1 VVDVALG
8 PMHDSYASPTTLRPG
23 AVATRV
29 VRAGELVPNDALG
42 DAAGVRSTTVV
53 ITSASEVPATVGTGS
68 SVDVWAA
75 APRERGAY
83 DTPRILVGSA
93 TVASVDRDRSMMG
106 ATAVAVEIVID
117 RADVAAT
124 LAAIADGSSLSIVPS
139 GGAGS

>member
-1 VVDVALG
+1 
-8 PMHDSYASPTTLRPG
+8 M
-23 AVATRV
+23 
-29 VRAGELVPNDALG
+29 RAGELVPNDALG

-75 APRERGAY
+75 APRERGAF

>member
-75 APRERGAY
+75 PRSAVPTTRPASWSAPRRSH
-83 DTPRILVGSA
+83 RSIA
-93 TVASVDRDRSMMG
+93 TGR
-106 ATAVAVEIVID
+106 
-117 RADVAAT
+117 
-124 LAAIADGSSLSIVPS
+124 
-139 GGAGS
+139 